1 MYIRIYTYIRFWPT
15 LLVFPLRPS
24 HTGSH
29 GNQKDPLRDQSA
41 RNELIRPNIS
51 SHIHTR
57 THTQTN
63 THTSGAAKPVCARL
77 HSHRNPP
84 LARLMTRVGQNHI
97 CTVYVRY
104 QWQGHQQIYGHLRCI
119 YTVLANHIHLVLLH
133 SIPTRFC
140 SPWLVQ
146 RVLMTACIA
155 CSSKDGQILRRVPS
169 QQKCSQ
175 STQCAGISQ
184 WEALDVR
191 CLAAK

>member
-1 MYIRIYTYIRFWPT
+1 VYIRIYTYIRFWPT

-104 QWQGHQQIYGHLRCI
+104 FWQRNHQIYSCIRCI
-119 YTVLANHIHLVLLH
+119 YTVLANPNGDLSNSTIPFFKRSDRRLNPGVL
-133 SIPTRFC
+133 
-140 SPWLVQ
+140 
-146 RVLMTACIA
+146 
-155 CSSKDGQILRRVPS
+155 PS
-169 QQKCSQ
+169 QAVPPVCACLRFSRNPRTKILLQTSQ
-175 STQCAGISQ
+175 SSFLRINLRTQ
-184 WEALDVR
+184 
-191 CLAAK
+191 